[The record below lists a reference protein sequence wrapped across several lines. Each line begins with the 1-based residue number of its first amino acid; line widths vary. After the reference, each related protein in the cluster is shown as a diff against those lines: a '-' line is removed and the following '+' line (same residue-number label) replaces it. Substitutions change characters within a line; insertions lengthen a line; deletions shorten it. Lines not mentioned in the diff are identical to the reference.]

1 MYANMQLFDWAV
13 LTTLCWQQVLQ
24 SFTTHLYLQKK
35 RSWRFI
41 DKGASPWMEMSEW
54 KGYEKLF
61 KIITVLLLR
70 FMYFFHLDKEP

>member
-1 MYANMQLFDWAV
+1 MYANMQLFDWEV

-41 DKGASPWMEMSEW
+41 DKEYHHEWRWASG
-54 KGYEKLF
+54 KGTKSFL
-61 KIITVLLLR
+61 K
-70 FMYFFHLDKEP
+70 

>member
-41 DKGASPWMEMSEW
+41 DKG
-54 KGYEKLF
+54 
-61 KIITVLLLR
+61 IIMNGDERVER
-70 FMYFFHLDKEP
+70 VRKAF